1 MLKQYGELDTSTIY
15 GKLNDTTSGFGL
27 RSGCTTASLNNIL
40 GKEPVFIKTRSHY
53 DDDAPR
59 CLGGN
64 GSGTYKVSSWKLNE
78 PLLATHPELAD
89 YFTNSYRLDRRVKK
103 C

>member
-1 MLKQYGELDTSTIY
+1 MLRQYGELDTSTIY
-15 GKLNDTTSGFGL
+15 GKLNDTRSGFGL

-40 GKEPVFIKTRSHY
+40 GKEPVFIKTRSCY

-59 CLGGN
+59 CLGSIN
-64 GSGTYKVSSWKLNE
+64 GTYRVSSWKLNE

-89 YFTNSYRLDRRVKK
+89 YSTNSYQLKGRMKK